1 MANAVKRGKPSS
13 FLSRAARI
21 AAASHMFGSNRV
33 GGIATMMFVALF
45 AFGGQMFGWEDDG
58 GRIQLALVAAYLF
71 GIIGGFKVKN

>member
-1 MANAVKRGKPSS
+1 
-13 FLSRAARI
+13 
-21 AAASHMFGSNRV
+21 V

-45 AFGGQMFGWEDDG
+45 AFGGKMFGWEDDG